1 MKLKTYFLMTLFF
14 VSYSALA
21 QTYEVSG
28 IVTNDYNDPLSA
40 VSVSVKGTS
49 LGTSSDLDGSYS
61 LSVSNGDVLVYSF
74 VGFNP
79 KEVTMDGTS
88 TVNVVLS
95 SGVSLDEIVVG
106 SRNANR
112 TAVDTPVPVDVIDIS
127 ELTTLGPQVNVN
139 QILNYVA
146 PSFASNTQT
155 ISDGTDH
162 IDPASLRGLG
172 PDQVLVLINGKR
184 RHTTSLV
191 NVNGTVGRGSVG
203 TDLNSI
209 PSAAISRIEVLRDGA
224 AAQYGSDAI
233 AGVLNIVLKKNTN
246 ELAVNVTSGANYS
259 SKAESLKGGVDGET
273 VNTSINY
280 GIDLGENGG
289 YINFT
294 GDIETRQA
302 TNRMGS
308 FEGMIFH
315 GFNAIQ
321 REAASSG
328 FNLEELT
335 LENIQFYAQG
345 VNYFSPQLQV
355 GINNATSMDEIFGIN
370 NGGNSVAGLLSELT
384 FDNLGLV
391 NGIKPLDFTED
402 ELTARGQ
409 TREDYNMRVGQSKLR
424 SGRFLLNMSL
434 PIGDNGTELYAFGGM
449 SYRKGNAAGFYR
461 LPHQTRS
468 YSNVNLNG
476 FLPNINSDIKD
487 KSLAVGIKGKAG
499 DWDVDFSNTW
509 GKNSFD
515 FSVSNSFNASQGI
528 ASSTTFNA
536 GGFAFAQNTTNLDVS
551 NFFENTFEG
560 LNVAF
565 GAEYRIENYQILEG
579 EEASYTNYDQAPDFF
594 GRSYPGGAQVFP
606 GFRPENALSAY
617 RNSAAAYLD
626 LEADITSQLL
636 LTGALRFEDYSDFG
650 STLNFK
656 VASRYK
662 LSDHFNLR
670 GAVSTGFRAPSLHQ
684 LYYNATA
691 TQFDNEGIP
700 QEVGTFSN
708 DSRVAQELGIPTLKQ
723 EESASASIG
732 FTANL
737 PEANIK
743 IAVDGFF
750 IAIEDRVTLTDT
762 FSAYNSDGTPISAEL
777 VSAFERAGAGKAAFF
792 ANAIDTESKG
802 LDIVISHK
810 GSINN
815 TRIKT
820 DLSGSFSQTRQVD
833 DIHASQILVNGGQLD
848 RYFSENSRIFLED
861 ATVNQ
866 KINLSNTVS
875 FDQWNV
881 FLRNVYFGD
890 VTSTTGQEFA
900 PKIVTDLSVAYD
912 YNDSITFTLGANNLF
927 DMYPDQNSEGNTSDG
942 RFVYSRRAQQFG
954 TNGRFLF
961 ARLSINLK

>member
-1 MKLKTYFLMTLFF
+1 MIMKLKNYFLLALFF
-14 VSYSALA
+14 VSFSALA
-21 QTYEVSG
+21 QTYEVNG
-28 IVTNDYNDPLSA
+28 IITDDYNDPLA
-40 VSVSVKGTS
+40 GVSVSVKGTTN
-49 LGTSSDLDGSYS
+49 GTSSDLDGSYS
-61 LSVSNGDVLVYSF
+61 LSVSQGDVLVFSY
-74 VGFNP
+74 VGFNS
-79 KEVTMDGTS
+79 KELTMDGTS
-88 TVNVVLS
+88 TINVVLS
-95 SGVSLDEIVVG
+95 SGVSLDEVVVG

-127 ELTTLGPQVNVN
+127 ELSTLGPQVNIN

-203 TDLNSI
+203 TDLNAI

-224 AAQYGSDAI
+224 SAQYGSDAI
-233 AGVLNIVLKKNTN
+233 AGVINIVLKKNTN
-246 ELAVNVTSGANYS
+246 ELAVNVTSGANFS
-259 SKAESLKGGVDGET
+259 SKANSLTGGNDGET

-280 GIDLGENGG
+280 GIDLGTNGG
-289 YINFT
+289 YLNFT
-294 GDIETRQA
+294 GDVETRQS
-302 TNRMGS
+302 TNRMGR
-308 FEGMIFH
+308 FTGMIFH
-315 GFNAIQ
+315 GYNAIQ
-321 REAASSG
+321 RVAAASG
-328 FNLEELT
+328 ANVDELSF
-335 LENIQFYAQG
+335 EQMQFFAQG
-345 VNYFSPQLQV
+345 VDHFSPELQSA
-355 GINNATSMDEIFGIN
+355 IEAATSQADL
-370 NGGNSVAGLLSELT
+370 VALFSDSDGP
-384 FDNLGLV
+384 
-391 NGIKPLDFTED
+391 IDFTEA
-402 ELTARGQ
+402 ELIARGQ
-409 TREDYNMRVGQSKLR
+409 TREDYNMRVGQSNLR
-424 SGRFLLNMSL
+424 SGRFLANLSL
-434 PIGDNGTELYAFGGM
+434 PIGDNGTEFYAFGGL

-487 KSLAVGIKGKAG
+487 KSLAVGIKGKVG

-509 GKNSFD
+509 GQNKFD
-515 FSVSNSFNASQGI
+515 FTVSNSFNASQGT
-528 ASSTTFNA
+528 ASSSTFNA
-536 GGFAFAQNTTNLDVS
+536 GGFAFSQNTTNLDIS
-551 NFFENTFEG
+551 KFFENTFEG
-560 LNVAF
+560 LNVAI
-565 GAEYRIENYQILEG
+565 GAEYRLENYQILEG
-579 EEASYTNYDQAPDFF
+579 EEASYTNYGNAPDFF

-606 GFRPENALSAY
+606 GFRQENALSSY

-626 LEADITSQLL
+626 LEADITSKFLM
-636 LTGALRFEDYSDFG
+636 TAALRFESYSDFG

-662 LSDHFNLR
+662 LSDSFNLR

-684 LYYNATA
+684 IYYNATA
-691 TQFDNEGIP
+691 TQFDDAGVP

-708 DSRVAQELGIPTLKQ
+708 DSRVAKEIGIPQLKQ
-723 EESASASIG
+723 EESASASVG
-732 FTANL
+732 FTANIA
-737 PEANIK
+737 EANIK
-743 IAVDGFF
+743 IAVDGYF

-762 FSAYNSDGTPISAEL
+762 FSAYDDDGNPISTEL
-777 VSAFERAGAGKAAFF
+777 VKAFENAGAGKAALF

-802 LDIVISHK
+802 LDVVITHK

-833 DIHASQILVNGGQLD
+833 DIHASSTLVNGGQLD
-848 RYFSENSRIFLED
+848 RYFSESSRIFLED

-866 KINLSNTVS
+866 KVNLSNTIS
-875 FDQWNV
+875 FDKWNL
-881 FLRNVYFGD
+881 FLRNVYFGE

-900 PKIVTDLSVAYD
+900 AKIVTDLSAAYD
-912 YNDSITFTLGANNLF
+912 FSDSVTFTVGANNLL
-927 DMYPDQNSEGNTSDG
+927 DMYPDENSEGNTSDG
-942 RFVYSRRAQQFG
+942 RFIYSRRAQQFG

>member
-1 MKLKTYFLMTLFF
+1 MIMKLKNYLFLTLFL
-14 VSYSALA
+14 VSFSALA

-28 IVTNDYNDPLSA
+28 IVTDDYNDPLA
-40 VSVSVKGTS
+40 GVSVSVKGTTN
-49 LGTSSDLDGSYS
+49 GTSSDLDGSYS
-61 LSVSNGDVLVYSF
+61 LSVSQGDVLVYSY
-74 VGFNP
+74 VGFNS
-79 KEVTMDGTS
+79 KEITMDGAS
-88 TVNVVLS
+88 TISVVLS
-95 SGVSLDEIVVG
+95 SGVSLDEVVVG

-112 TAVDTPVPVDVIDIS
+112 TAVDTPVPVDIIDIS
-127 ELTTLGPQVNVN
+127 ELTTLGPQVNIN

-209 PSAAISRIEVLRDGA
+209 PSAAISRVEVLRDGA

-233 AGVLNIVLKKNTN
+233 AGVINIVLKKNTN
-246 ELAVNVTSGANYS
+246 ELAVNVTSGANFS
-259 SKAESLKGGVDGET
+259 SNANSLTGGVDGET
-273 VNTSINY
+273 VNASINY
-280 GIDLGENGG
+280 GIDLGDNGG

-294 GDIETRQA
+294 GDIETRKS
-302 TNRMGS
+302 TNRMERFTGD
-308 FEGMIFH
+308 IFH
-315 GFNAIQ
+315 GYNAIQ
-321 REAASSG
+321 RVAAASGANVDDLS
-328 FNLEELT
+328 FDQM
-335 LENIQFYAQG
+335 QFFAQG
-345 VNYFSPQLQV
+345 VDYFTPELQSAI
-355 GINNATSMDEIFGIN
+355 GAATSQADL
-370 NGGNSVAGLLSELT
+370 VALLS
-384 FDNLGLV
+384 DS
-391 NGIKPLDFTED
+391 NGPIDFTEA

-409 TREDYNMRVGQSKLR
+409 TREDYNMRVGQSNLR
-424 SGRFLLNMSL
+424 SGRFLANMSL
-434 PIGDNGTELYAFGGM
+434 PIGDNGTEFYAFGGL
-449 SYRKGNAAGFYR
+449 SYRKGNAGAFYR
-461 LPHQTRS
+461 LPHETRS
-468 YSNVNLNG
+468 YSNVNLDG

-515 FSVSNSFNASQGI
+515 FTVSNSFNASQGI

-536 GGFAFAQNTTNLDVS
+536 GGFAFSQNTTNLDVS
-551 NFFENTFEG
+551 KFFENTLEG

-565 GAEYRIENYQILEG
+565 GAEYRLENYQILEG
-579 EEASYTNYDQAPDFF
+579 EEASHANYDHALDFF
-594 GRSYPGGAQVFP
+594 GRSYPPGSQGFP
-606 GFRPENALSAY
+606 GFRPENALSGY

-626 LEADITSQLL
+626 LEADITSKFL
-636 LTGALRFEDYSDFG
+636 LTGALRFESYSDFG

-662 LSDHFNLR
+662 LSDSFNLR

-684 LYYNATA
+684 IYYNATA
-691 TQFDNEGIP
+691 TQFDDAGIP

-708 DSRVAQELGIPTLKQ
+708 DSRVSQEIGIPQLKQ
-723 EESASASIG
+723 EESASASVG

-737 PEANIK
+737 SEANIK

-762 FSAYNSDGTPISAEL
+762 FSAYDSDGNPISTEL
-777 VSAFERAGAGKAAFF
+777 VSAFERAGASKAALF

-802 LDIVISHK
+802 LDVVISHK
-810 GSINN
+810 GTINN

-833 DIHASQILVNGGQLD
+833 DIHASQILANGGQLD
-848 RYFSENSRIFLED
+848 RYFSESSRIFLED

-866 KINLSNTVS
+866 KVNLSHTIS
-875 FDQWNV
+875 FDKWNL
-881 FLRNVYFGD
+881 FLRNVYFGE

-900 PKIVTDLSVAYD
+900 AKIVTDLSAAYD
-912 YNDSITFTLGANNLF
+912 FSDSVTFTVGANNLL
-927 DMYPDQNSEGNTSDG
+927 DMYPDENLEGNTIDG
-942 RFVYSRRAQQFG
+942 RFIFSRRAQQFG

>member
-434 PIGDNGTELYAFGGM
+434 PI
-449 SYRKGNAAGFYR
+449 
-461 LPHQTRS
+461 
-468 YSNVNLNG
+468 
-476 FLPNINSDIKD
+476 
-487 KSLAVGIKGKAG
+487 
-499 DWDVDFSNTW
+499 
-509 GKNSFD
+509 
-515 FSVSNSFNASQGI
+515 
-528 ASSTTFNA
+528 
-536 GGFAFAQNTTNLDVS
+536 
-551 NFFENTFEG
+551 
-560 LNVAF
+560 
-565 GAEYRIENYQILEG
+565 
-579 EEASYTNYDQAPDFF
+579 
-594 GRSYPGGAQVFP
+594 
-606 GFRPENALSAY
+606 
-617 RNSAAAYLD
+617 
-626 LEADITSQLL
+626 
-636 LTGALRFEDYSDFG
+636 
-650 STLNFK
+650 
-656 VASRYK
+656 
-662 LSDHFNLR
+662 
-670 GAVSTGFRAPSLHQ
+670 
-684 LYYNATA
+684 
-691 TQFDNEGIP
+691 
-700 QEVGTFSN
+700 
-708 DSRVAQELGIPTLKQ
+708 
-723 EESASASIG
+723 
-732 FTANL
+732 
-737 PEANIK
+737 
-743 IAVDGFF
+743 
-750 IAIEDRVTLTDT
+750 
-762 FSAYNSDGTPISAEL
+762 
-777 VSAFERAGAGKAAFF
+777 
-792 ANAIDTESKG
+792 
-802 LDIVISHK
+802 
-810 GSINN
+810 
-815 TRIKT
+815 
-820 DLSGSFSQTRQVD
+820 
-833 DIHASQILVNGGQLD
+833 
-848 RYFSENSRIFLED
+848 
-861 ATVNQ
+861 
-866 KINLSNTVS
+866 
-875 FDQWNV
+875 
-881 FLRNVYFGD
+881 
-890 VTSTTGQEFA
+890 
-900 PKIVTDLSVAYD
+900 
-912 YNDSITFTLGANNLF
+912 
-927 DMYPDQNSEGNTSDG
+927 
-942 RFVYSRRAQQFG
+942 
-954 TNGRFLF
+954 
-961 ARLSINLK
+961 